1 MIVLRPRKARTRIAL
16 AGAALSAALLLLL
29 TAGTR
34 TAIRGRTFY
43 DIDEEL
49 RTLAIA
55 VGSDF
60 EMGGLGHQEALGKGV
75 EANVFEFRLQ
85 NHSAI
90 LFQGERPLAVSGDLV
105 RPAHSVSLEPYRGRA
120 ENPYT
125 AVEPYSG
132 QHRICRFLVLHLAG
146 KASGSTLVIFRSI
159 EPALKALG
167 RLDRTLVGLVAFGF
181 LGTAAILAFVLDR
194 ALRPVEEVTHLA
206 KSVEAS
212 DLSRR
217 VRVSTGGEE
226 FQRLTAV
233 INSLLERLER
243 AFQAQ
248 RRLVADAAHELKTP
262 IAVLL
267 GEAQDALRT
276 GAGRDEQ
283 RRSLETIEQTA
294 RGLAREAENLL
305 SLARADTA
313 PPSTFD
319 VVDLAAIAE
328 ESVEASRP
336 LAAARQ
342 VRLELFQND
351 AASVLGDRSAL
362 FRLATNLVSNAAVYT
377 ERGSAVEVAAGTRNG
392 EAIFEVRDR
401 GPGVPPEERRHIFD
415 RFVRLD
421 EARLRHPEGSG
432 LGLAIVDQIARAHGG
447 RVEVEARLGGGAVF
461 RAVLPAAG
469 ENQKN

>member
-1 MIVLRPRKARTRIAL
+1 
-16 AGAALSAALLLLL
+16 
-29 TAGTR
+29 
-34 TAIRGRTFY
+34 
-43 DIDEEL
+43 
-49 RTLAIA
+49 
-55 VGSDF
+55 
-60 EMGGLGHQEALGKGV
+60 
-75 EANVFEFRLQ
+75 
-85 NHSAI
+85 
-90 LFQGERPLAVSGDLV
+90 
-105 RPAHSVSLEPYRGRA
+105 
-120 ENPYT
+120 
-125 AVEPYSG
+125 
-132 QHRICRFLVLHLAG
+132 
-146 KASGSTLVIFRSI
+146 
-159 EPALKALG
+159 
-167 RLDRTLVGLVAFGF
+167 VAFGF

-217 VRVSTGGEE
+217 VRVSTGGDE

-305 SLARADTA
+305 SLARADAA
-313 PPSTFD
+313 PPSSFE

-328 ESVEASRP
+328 QSVEASRP

-447 RVEVEARLGGGAVF
+447 RVEVEERLGGGAVF
-461 RAVLPAAG
+461 RAVLPAA
-469 ENQKN
+469 E